1 MTRRIRPARGS
12 LPKIYLS
19 SLQVKWKHPRYANL
33 RCRWAGDF
41 RGNKVRLEDPRIPAG
56 APVDANGLAINLMTA
71 LVFSDATA
79 EGYFVGDTFYYFALE
94 AEGPAETGSTAG
106 RFNGVN

>member
-1 MTRRIRPARGS
+1 
-12 LPKIYLS
+12 
-19 SLQVKWKHPRYANL
+19 
-33 RCRWAGDF
+33 
-41 RGNKVRLEDPRIPAG
+41 
-56 APVDANGLAINLMTA
+56 MTA

-94 AEGPAETGSTAG
+94 AEGPAETGSIAG